1 MNKVKDNNELIGYA
15 VEFLHNGE
23 PNGYVQNFEFKF
35 NAKKRDSEKINYNR
49 LQRPTIKTN
58 KDSYIYDD
66 IPDAE
71 MVLKILE
78 THQKTGRICKVIKT
92 TKPGKEKIEISPI
105 E

>member
-1 MNKVKDNNELIGYA
+1 MDKIEQLGYA
-15 VEFLHNGE
+15 VEFLFNGE

-35 NAKKRDSEKINYNR
+35 NAKKRDSQKIGYTR
-49 LQRPTIKTN
+49 LQSPTIKTN

-78 THQKTGRICKVIKT
+78 ANRSSGRICKVEKV
-92 TKPGKEKIEISPI
+92 TKSGKEKIEISPI